1 MRAANKLRRANV
13 AHFDL
18 AEALKSN
25 PKVDPEELARI
36 RQRLELA
43 QKSGIPAR
51 RRCRVAPPGSRRRV
65 RIDEDAK
72 LATRTVELSQHARRK

>member
-1 MRAANKLRRANV
+1 MAP
-13 AHFDL
+13 FDL

-43 QKSGIPAR
+43 KKSGIPTR
-51 RRCRVAPPGSRRRV
+51 RRYRIAPPGNRRRV

-72 LATRTVELSQHARRK
+72 LATRTVELNQHARRR

>member
-1 MRAANKLRRANV
+1 M

-25 PKVDPEELARI
+25 PKVDPEELERI
-36 RQRLELA
+36 RQRLELSK
-43 QKSGIPAR
+43 KSGIPAR
-51 RRCRVAPPGSRRRV
+51 RRLRITPPGSRRRV

-72 LATRTVELSQHARRK
+72 LATRTVRLSQRARRR